1 MDVNQ
6 CVCVEWGEG
15 GGGGF
20 QAFCREMLR
29 YTLVHAIPISA
40 KSKNPLY
47 LTKGTVPAFIQ
58 KTLSYTQNRQFRIF
72 FIPQVANL
80 PPIGIPVTSK
90 STPSGQIMSS
100 TPPPVL

>member
-6 CVCVEWGEG
+6 CVCVEW
-15 GGGGF
+15 GGF

-29 YTLVHAIPISA
+29 YTLVYAIPILA

-58 KTLSYTQNRQFRIF
+58 KPFPTLKI
-72 FIPQVANL
+72 ANSVFSLYHKL
-80 PPIGIPVTSK
+80 PIYRPLVY
-90 STPSGQIMSS
+90 
-100 TPPPVL
+100 L